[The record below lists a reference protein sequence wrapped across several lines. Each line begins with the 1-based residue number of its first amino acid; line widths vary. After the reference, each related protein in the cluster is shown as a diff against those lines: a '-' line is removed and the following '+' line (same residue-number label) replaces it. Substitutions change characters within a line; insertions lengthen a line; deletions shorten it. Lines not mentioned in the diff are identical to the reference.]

1 MTPLTKY
8 KACAWLSKHLENELV
23 MATVEGGYDYDFVEP
38 PPEGL
43 LCKICQLPCREAQSS
58 EGHVY
63 CKHCISKTKLSA
75 FVSYSSMHVVMK
87 CFYSMEYIGGP

>member
-1 MTPLTKY
+1 
-8 KACAWLSKHLENELV
+8 

-38 PPEGL
+38 PPEEL

-63 CKHCISKTKLSA
+63 CKRCISTTKPPLR
-75 FVSYSSMHVVMK
+75 
-87 CFYSMEYIGGP
+87 